1 MPKSKGEM
9 MKESRAKLAEAG
21 LVPFSGYC
29 LPDTKARIKKLE
41 RRDRKKAGMPII
53 GN

>member
-1 MPKSKGEM
+1 MKPKGEI
-9 MKESRAKLAEAG
+9 MKEGRAKLAEAG

-29 LPDTKARIKKLE
+29 LPDTKTKIKKLE
-41 RRDRKKAGMPII
+41 RRDRKKAGAPIV